1 MDPTTVK
8 LTDEELDLLA
18 TAYVKNYALAVP
30 PPQRPV
36 EVSPIAEELVDAGL
50 LKEDYTL
57 ARDHLGEYKKIN
69 LVRPTVKGIAVLKE
83 MDPVRVLESLVRVDA
98 TGAGTGVAVFWIL
111 RRLSLEQL
119 PLVLSHE
126 TESVRKA
133 AKTRMSGFEK
143 DEANRSE

>member
-1 MDPTTVK
+1 VK

-36 EVSPIAEELVDAGL
+36 EVSPVAEELVDAGL

-57 ARDHLGEYKKIN
+57 AEKPLGNERIN

-83 MDPVRVLESLVRVDA
+83 MDPVRVLEALVRTDA
-98 TGAGTGVAVFWIL
+98 TGAGTGIAVFWIL

-126 TESVRKA
+126 MESLRKA
-133 AKTRMSGFEK
+133 AKTRMDEFEG
-143 DEANRSE
+143 DEASRSE